1 MKKKRDCSDI
11 TSNMLHN
18 YFLGLF
24 LEYFTGHNFL
34 LPVGSPFSAAVQNLL
49 ECSQFQLALQLTVC
63 AFSSCLQHGISNT
76 MGLALSEKVTFS
88 KFRAALQGFG
98 RQGKGSHHALFY

>member
-1 MKKKRDCSDI
+1 
-11 TSNMLHN
+11 MLHN

-24 LEYFTGHNFL
+24 LKYFTGHNFL

-63 AFSSCLQHGISNT
+63 AFGSCLQHGISNT
-76 MGLALSEKVTFS
+76 MELSPSQKVTFG
-88 KFRAALQGFG
+88 KFGIVL
-98 RQGKGSHHALFY
+98 